1 MKDTVACNE
10 AFFLFR
16 EKINEIADHLC
27 KGVKGEFDFTITLE
41 TDDEVLQK
49 LCLLINFVLD
59 SARRAL
65 SKVRTQNKK
74 LQDLDR
80 LKSDFIAN
88 ISHELRTPLT
98 LLLEPL
104 DFLLHDPSLKLSFN
118 HLENLRRIQR
128 NAARLHL
135 QVDDLLDFAKFDAQQ
150 FTLHNTLFN
159 LNEVI
164 TQLID
169 DAQGLAQERHIKIK
183 LKQQLSLEPIFS
195 DKQVWEKIILN
206 LLSNALKFTP
216 ENGSIE
222 INLYTEH
229 NSINFTIKDSGIGI
243 APEHLPHIFE
253 RFYQI
258 DTSNNHL
265 YSGTGIGLALVK
277 QFVELMHGQINVE
290 SKLGQGTCFTLIL
303 PQNKEPTH
311 QEQEPPSHSLD
322 KHNSTTLWYLSQ
334 DLTNS
339 TKQTPEKNKK
349 ESKPLILIADDS
361 QDMRLYMNALLED
374 QFDILL
380 AENGKQALE
389 VILSAKPQVILTDAM
404 MPYMDGYQLI
414 KIVKSN
420 PSIKHI
426 PIILITAKTGEL
438 SAVSGLEI
446 GADDYLSKPFSPQEL
461 VARIQA
467 SLRTFN
473 DYIAIAQ
480 TNERLEKEI
489 DERKK
494 LELKNNELTTQ
505 LVSAARQAG
514 MADIAT
520 SVLHNIGN
528 VLNSANISVSIVS
541 HRIKH
546 SKLAD
551 LVKLS
556 SLLDNH
562 KEDLTTFLTE
572 NEQGKHIIP
581 YIKLLTQAWKNDC
594 ELLTTEMLGLSKN
607 IDHIKNIIIQQQSL
621 SGTIGFQEKI
631 SIPECIE
638 HCIALNIT
646 QNKQIKITRDY
657 RLERSV
663 IIDKVKLMQIIVNL
677 IKNSVDAIQE
687 QNPPSAQLILRTFG
701 KNDSCFIIE
710 VSDNGIGI
718 AKKNMTKLF
727 SYSFTTKKTGHGFGL
742 HASAI
747 SAQEMGGKLSVS
759 SKGVGKGASFTLEL
773 PYDLNRE

>member
-1 MKDTVACNE
+1 MKDSVADD
-10 AFFLFR
+10 AFLFFR
-16 EKINEIADHLC
+16 QKVNEIADHLC
-27 KGVKGEFDFTITLE
+27 KGVKGEFDFTIALE

-65 SKVRTQNKK
+65 SDVRTQNKK
-74 LQDLDR
+74 LMDLDH

-104 DFLLHDPSLKLSFN
+104 DFLLHDPDLKLSAT
-118 HLENLRRIQR
+118 HLDNLRRIQR

-135 QVDDLLDFAKFDAQQ
+135 HVNDLLDFAKFDAKE
-150 FTLHNTLFN
+150 FTLRNTRFD
-159 LNEVI
+159 LNELL

-169 DAQGLAQERHIKIK
+169 DAQGLAKERHITLK
-183 LKQQLSLEPIFS
+183 LQTHSNLEPIFG
-195 DKQVWEKIILN
+195 DQQVWEKIVLN

-216 ENGSIE
+216 EAGTIAIKLFPKN
-222 INLYTEH
+222 
-229 NSINFTIKDSGIGI
+229 NSIVLVVKDSGIGI
-243 APEHLPHIFE
+243 EQEHLPHIFE

-258 DTSNNHL
+258 DSSTTRS

-277 QFVELMHGQINVE
+277 QFVDLMQGRIEVE
-290 SKLGQGTCFTLIL
+290 SQVGQGTCFTLTI
-303 PQNKEPTH
+303 PQNNEPIQPV
-311 QEQEPPSHSLD
+311 QELPITD
-322 KHNSTTLWYLSQ
+322 KHSPTSLWYLSQ
-334 DLTNS
+334 DIPTGA
-339 TKQTPEKNKK
+339 KIPAEKNKK
-349 ESKPLILIADDS
+349 TSKPLILIADDS

-374 QFDILL
+374 QFEILL
-380 AENGKQALE
+380 AENGEEALK
-389 VILSAKPQVILTDAM
+389 VILSSKPQVILTDAM
-404 MPYMDGYQLI
+404 MPCMDGYQLI

-473 DYIAIAQ
+473 DYIAIAE
-480 TNERLEKEI
+480 TNERLKKEI
-489 DERKK
+489 EERKK
-494 LELKNNELTTQ
+494 LELKNNELNAQ

-528 VLNSANISVSIVS
+528 VLNSANISVSLVS
-541 HRIKH
+541 HQIKY

-556 SLLDNH
+556 SLLELHQD
-562 KEDLTTFLTE
+562 DLSAFLTE
-572 NEQGKHIIP
+572 NEQGRHVLP
-581 YIKLLTQAWKNDC
+581 YIKLLTQAWKEDC
-594 ELLTTEMLGLSKN
+594 DLLTTEMLGLSKN
-607 IDHIKNIIIQQQSL
+607 IDHIKNIIMQQQSL

-646 QNKQIKITRDY
+646 QNTQIKISRDY
-657 RLERSV
+657 RLERPV
-663 IIDKVKLMQIIVNL
+663 TIDKVKLMQIIVNL
-677 IKNSVDAIQE
+677 IKNSIDAIQE
-687 QNPPSAQLILRTFG
+687 QNPPAAQLILRTYE
-701 KNDSCFIIE
+701 KNKACFIIE
-710 VSDNGIGI
+710 VSDNGVGI

-773 PYDLNRE
+773 PYDLKRE